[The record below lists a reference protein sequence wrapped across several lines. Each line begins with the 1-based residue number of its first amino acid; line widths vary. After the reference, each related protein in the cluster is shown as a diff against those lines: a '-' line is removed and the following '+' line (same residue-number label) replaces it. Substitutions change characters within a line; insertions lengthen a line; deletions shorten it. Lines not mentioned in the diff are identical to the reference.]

1 MGTTKQEERLET
13 GIFTEEIREHLPK
26 NRINHMK
33 YLPNMEII
41 ESDVMDHVISAR
53 KIYDYEA
60 YGAEKV
66 RQALRKERLSPDDF
80 KALLSP
86 AALPFIEEMAQ
97 VAQARTREHYG
108 NSVYMFT
115 PLYISNYCENYCIYC
130 GFNCHN
136 KIKRAKLNV
145 EEIENEMKAIAE
157 TGLEEILLL
166 TGESYAKSDVKYIGE
181 ACKIGRKYFNVVG
194 LEVYPMNSTDYAYLQ
209 ECGADYVTVFQETY
223 DSDRYETLHLA
234 GHKRI
239 FPYRFNAQERALMG
253 GMRGVGFAAL
263 LGLDDFRKDAF
274 ATGYHAYLLQRKYP
288 QAEIALSC
296 PRLCPI
302 INNEKI
308 NPMDV
313 HETQLLQV
321 VTAYRLFLPYANITI
336 STRECARVR
345 EHLITMGATKI
356 SAGVSVAIGGH
367 SDKGETKGD
376 EQFEISDPRSVK
388 EIYDAMLGHGLQPVM
403 SDYIYL

>member
-145 EEIENEMKAIAE
+145 E
-157 TGLEEILLL
+157 
-166 TGESYAKSDVKYIGE
+166 
-181 ACKIGRKYFNVVG
+181 
-194 LEVYPMNSTDYAYLQ
+194 
-209 ECGADYVTVFQETY
+209 
-223 DSDRYETLHLA
+223 
-234 GHKRI
+234 
-239 FPYRFNAQERALMG
+239 
-253 GMRGVGFAAL
+253 
-263 LGLDDFRKDAF
+263 
-274 ATGYHAYLLQRKYP
+274 
-288 QAEIALSC
+288 
-296 PRLCPI
+296 
-302 INNEKI
+302 
-308 NPMDV
+308 
-313 HETQLLQV
+313 
-321 VTAYRLFLPYANITI
+321 
-336 STRECARVR
+336 
-345 EHLITMGATKI
+345 
-356 SAGVSVAIGGH
+356 
-367 SDKGETKGD
+367 
-376 EQFEISDPRSVK
+376 
-388 EIYDAMLGHGLQPVM
+388 
-403 SDYIYL
+403 